1 MHRTKRSNQK
11 PFVYFEPMCTSKYP
25 ASEHKRERQ
34 KRFIF
39 SFFSSG
45 DEVLS
50 SLTSEIIPEIKAI
63 VSPSTHI
70 TKTTRQILTVIN
82 KLIDFFPAL
91 ALQRPK
97 QWILYTEQTGR
108 FLKADGRQRFLRQ
121 KMYRTKVPAEFRQ

>member
-1 MHRTKRSNQK
+1 MFFLCFFTISIIKGISNITAAMHRTKRSNPK

-34 KRFIF
+34 TRFIF

-50 SLTSEIIPEIKAI
+50 ALTSEIIPEIKAT

-82 KLIDFFPAL
+82 KLIDFFRL
-91 ALQRPK
+91 SFYKGQSNGYYTLSK
-97 QWILYTEQTGR
+97 QE
-108 FLKADGRQRFLRQ
+108 DS
-121 KMYRTKVPAEFRQ
+121 